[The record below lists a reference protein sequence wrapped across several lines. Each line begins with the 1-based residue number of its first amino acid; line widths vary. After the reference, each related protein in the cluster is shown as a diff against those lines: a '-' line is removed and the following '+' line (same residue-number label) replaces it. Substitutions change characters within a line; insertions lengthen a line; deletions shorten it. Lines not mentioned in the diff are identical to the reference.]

1 MVEALIGASVIGLSL
16 GLFGSG
22 GSILTVPIL
31 MYLLHIPATIA
42 IATSLAIV
50 AGISLGG
57 SVFNVVRKQISYQ
70 HVLLFG
76 LPGMAGTYFGA
87 WLGTL
92 VGSRWQLAVFVVLMA
107 LAAVLMWQGRK
118 EQGDVKPIPIP
129 TTLLQGALVGVV
141 TGFVGVGGG
150 FLIVPALMLLAGLP
164 LLLATGT
171 SLMIIAMNS
180 IAGFAKYYQAY
191 GVNNGVF
198 DWHLIALMVA
208 GGVVGS
214 LLGSVISARLPKQ
227 LMQKGF
233 AVFLVG
239 MSGFVFVR
247 SVM

>member
-1 MVEALIGASVIGLSL
+1 MIEALIGAGVIGLSL

-57 SVFNVVRKQISYQ
+57 SVFNIVRKQVSYQ
-70 HVLLFG
+70 HVVLFG

-87 WLGTL
+87 WLGTQ
-92 VGSRWQLAVFVVLMA
+92 VGSRWQLGVFVVLMSV
-107 LAAVLMWQGRK
+107 AAVMMWRGRK
-118 EQGDVKPIPIP
+118 ECTELKPIHVPL
-129 TTLLQGALVGVV
+129 TLLQGGLVGIV

-180 IAGFAKYYQAY
+180 LAGFVKYFQVYST
-191 GVNNGVF
+191 GNDVF
-198 DWHLIALMVA
+198 DWPLITLMVI
-208 GGVVGS
+208 GGIVGS
-214 LLGSVISARLPKQ
+214 LLGSILSTKLPKEA
-227 LMQKGF
+227 MQKGF
-233 AVFLVG
+233 AIFLVG
-239 MSGFVFVR
+239 MSGFVFVH